1 MLRTD
6 KVALRAVESWL
17 CISLPITRPIFL
29 TSVRK
34 LGFEVKRGYPEY
46 VTQIS
51 IGSDST
57 KPGKV
62 EKVSVKIARNA
73 IPLDTRKTF

>member
-17 CISLPITRPIFL
+17 CISRPITRPISL

-34 LGFEVKRGYPEY
+34 LAFEVKRGYPEY
-46 VTQIS
+46 VTQTS
-51 IGSDST
+51 IGCDST
-57 KPGKV
+57 KPAKV
-62 EKVSVKIARNA
+62 EKLSVKIARNA
-73 IPLDTRKTF
+73 IPLDTRMAF